1 MKLEKVT
8 SSGPGAEK
16 RWYDDACGTA
26 HALEL
31 VGERWSLL
39 VIREL
44 MFGARRFSEL
54 RRSLPGVSANVLTQ
68 RLEGLEAAGVLTRR
82 TLPPP
87 ASVQVYELTL
97 WGYEAE
103 PAIQA
108 LGRWA
113 ARSPR
118 HDPTLPLSAASAM
131 LSLRTM
137 FAPERAKDV
146 QVRAGFRFGAEE
158 YRAEVADGRF
168 TVVRGEA
175 AGADLLIEGTPEG
188 MAALIYGGADPGEL
202 ARAGMLDVEG
212 DARAL
217 ARFAGLFLL
226 PPKAD
231 AR

>member
-1 MKLEKVT
+1 MKLKKVT
-8 SSGPGAEK
+8 

-44 MFGARRFSEL
+44 MFGARRFAEL
-54 RRSLPGVSANVLTQ
+54 RRGLPGISANVLTQ
-68 RLEGLEAAGVLTRR
+68 RLGALEAAGVVTRR

-87 ASVQVYELTL
+87 ASVQVYGLTP

-113 ARSPR
+113 ARSPG

-137 FAPERAKDV
+137 FSAEAALGV
-146 QVRAGFRFGAEE
+146 WATVGFRFGLEE
-158 YRAEVADGRF
+158 YRAEVADGVF
-168 TVVRGEA
+168 AVARGEA
-175 AGADLLIEGTPEG
+175 DGADLLIEGTPEG
-188 MAALIYGGADPGEL
+188 MAALIYGGVHAGEL
-202 ARAGMLDVEG
+202 ARAGLLRVTG
-212 DARAL
+212 DAGLL
-217 ARFAGLFLL
+217 ARFARLFPL
-226 PPKAD
+226 PPKID
-231 AR
+231 AIG

>member
-1 MKLEKVT
+1 MKSLKVT
-8 SSGPGAEK
+8 

-39 VIREL
+39 VVREL

-54 RRSLPGVSANVLTQ
+54 RRGLPGISANVLTQ
-68 RLEGLEAAGVLTRR
+68 RLGALEEAGALVRR

-87 ASVQVYELTL
+87 ASVQVYELTP

-113 ARSPR
+113 ARSPD

-137 FAPERAKDV
+137 FSAEAARG
-146 QVRAGFRFGAEE
+146 VRATACFRFGAEE
-158 YRAEVADGRF
+158 YRATVDDGRF
-168 TVVRGEA
+168 AVARGEA
-175 AGADLLIEGTPEG
+175 DGADLLIGGTPEG
-188 MAALIYGGADPGEL
+188 MAALIYGGAPAAEL
-202 ARAGMLDVEG
+202 ETAGLLRVEG
-212 DARAL
+212 DAGLL
-217 ARFAGLFLL
+217 ARFARLFPL
-226 PPKAD
+226 PLKAGIV
-231 AR
+231 R